1 MRKAGV
7 WAIYEAPVEEAW
19 KVLTSREDVSWRSDL
34 KKIQYRSRT
43 DDYVEH
49 SNDGYQLGFV
59 VVEERPYEYYEIE
72 TWSNE
77 TRGRRM
83 FTFESREDNTVRVIL
98 QEEMKIKPFFIE
110 WLSRIFMPLEKILG
124 THLEDARGYIEMGM
138 DEAVKDAESREK
150 EAATPLGELYCDE
163 DMPTEEELAV
173 YDTDYLNADDYMQDD
188 DKKKK
193 GEKKQTG

>member
-1 MRKAGV
+1 
-7 WAIYEAPVEEAW
+7 
-19 KVLTSREDVSWRSDL
+19 
-34 KKIQYRSRT
+34 
-43 DDYVEH
+43 
-49 SNDGYQLGFV
+49 
-59 VVEERPYEYYEIE
+59 
-72 TWSNE
+72 
-77 TRGRRM
+77 
-83 FTFESREDNTVRVIL
+83 
-98 QEEMKIKPFFIE
+98 
-110 WLSRIFMPLEKILG
+110 
-124 THLEDARGYIEMGM
+124 MGM